1 MSDVFTLTI
10 DGKDVAGNEGQ
21 TVMEVAE
28 ENGIDIPGLCHLE
41 GITDRGACRL
51 CMVEIAGSPKLAA
64 ACMTKIAEGM
74 AITAH
79 SDTLLEYRQ
88 SITEMMFMER
98 NHVCAVCVANNHCE
112 LQNMADELGL
122 KLTAMACFD
131 TKEASRVFHK
141 MHLDDVESGK
151 RASASRAGLI
161 SFFDSHPP
169 SEERYHSLLEES
181 GEENRDK
188 YEETTCATL
197 KAAFLDALKAS

>member
-79 SDTLLEYRQ
+79 SDKQGAAPTYKRGFGFHPLLAYLDHGPGGTGMPLAGMLRPGIFAPCCQ
-88 SITEMMFMER
+88 SI
-98 NHVCAVCVANNHCE
+98 
-112 LQNMADELGL
+112 
-122 KLTAMACFD
+122 
-131 TKEASRVFHK
+131 
-141 MHLDDVESGK
+141 
-151 RASASRAGLI
+151 
-161 SFFDSHPP
+161 
-169 SEERYHSLLEES
+169 
-181 GEENRDK
+181 
-188 YEETTCATL
+188 
-197 KAAFLDALKAS
+197 